1 MSLTIWSLECVAES
15 LNGRILDQ
23 NRNMIA
29 SLKYARR
36 RGQRQEEGG
45 CGHKRENI
53 YISDVKYLTI
63 YEEVFRTFS
72 FEA

>member
-1 MSLTIWSLECVAES
+1 MAES

-29 SLKYARR
+29 SLKYAWR
-36 RGQRQEEGG
+36 RGQRQEEVVVIIR
-45 CGHKRENI
+45 KNI
-53 YISDVKYLTI
+53 FISFVKYPTI
-63 YEEVFRTFS
+63 YEEVFGTFS

>member
-1 MSLTIWSLECVAES
+1 MAES

-36 RGQRQEEGG
+36 RGQRQGEGEVQAVVIIR
-45 CGHKRENI
+45 KNI
-53 YISDVKYLTI
+53 CISDVKYLTI

>member
-1 MSLTIWSLECVAES
+1 MAES

-36 RGQRQEEGG
+36 RGQRQKQRQRQFENRNRMMEHKQHD
-45 CGHKRENI
+45 GHRNADE
-53 YISDVKYLTI
+53 DRG
-63 YEEVFRTFS
+63 EVFDRDRDQK
-72 FEA
+72 

>member
-1 MSLTIWSLECVAES
+1 MAES

-36 RGQRQEEGG
+36 RGQRQGEVQAVVIIR
-45 CGHKRENI
+45 KNI
-53 YISDVKYLTI
+53 CISDVKYLTI